1 MVEVRVRMGLHTGEP
16 IVQRTG
22 YVGMD
27 VHRAARVA
35 AAGYGG
41 QILVSQST
49 RELVAP
55 DLPPEIQLR
64 SLGQHRLK
72 DVRQPVEIYQ
82 VEADG
87 LLTDFPA
94 LRTLETGDEPPTP
107 GSPPFKGLEYFDEA
121 DAALFFGR
129 GLLSVKLVSRI
140 SAERFLAVVGASGSG
155 KSSLVRAGVLPN
167 LRAQTTP
174 AWAVRTLTPGA
185 RPIEALALAM
195 TEGLPVHETAAA
207 ADSLASDDRALH
219 LLARRLLG
227 AMAAGARLLIVID
240 QLEELFTL
248 CREESERSRFI
259 ANILHA
265 TATDGPVSILVTIR
279 ADFYDALA
287 QYDLRTVVAEH
298 QEYIG
303 PMSVDELREAIEEP
317 ARAGGWEFAPGLVE
331 LILHD
336 VGEEPG
342 ALPLL
347 SHALLETWR
356 RRRGTTM
363 TLKAYAESGGVRGA
377 IARTAD
383 RVYGGEL
390 DAEQQRVARAIFL
403 RLTELGEGTQDT
415 RRRAALDELAGQSES
430 ENEVTREVVAK
441 LVDARLVTVGEASIE
456 VAHEAL
462 IREWPTL
469 REWLSENREGLR
481 LHHHLTRA
489 AEEWQLLDR
498 DPSAL
503 YRGARLAGAQDWA
516 SANGPV
522 LSSRENEFLSA
533 SIAQQEMEAA
543 EREAQQRREI
553 EAAEELAA
561 SQAASARRLRRRA
574 LLLTGALAIAALMA
588 GAAIFL
594 GISAQQSA
602 AEAQTNFATAE
613 SQRLAGESSTLL
625 QLQGSAELASLLALR
640 GLDAHYSPQADMA
653 LQRAGRRDFGV
664 LRMSHPR
671 QVDTF
676 SIAPDG
682 QSLLSYSRD
691 GTARLW
697 SLADGSLLRELAVGP
712 SFASV
717 DYHPDGRHAAIS
729 SEKGTSL
736 IDLENGEAVWAI
748 EPGFEAKFTADGS
761 ELFIARGDRVDVVS
775 GADGSSLRSLTVAA
789 EGVTVSP
796 DGDQLLVGDMLYDAH
811 TGELVHTLVG
821 HTNAINGTAFSPD
834 GRLVATSSWD
844 ETAKVWDRATGELLQ
859 TMSGH
864 SELLFGIR
872 FSPDSRQL
880 MTGSLDNTA
889 RLWDVATGNELR
901 RLTGHTAGVYGAD
914 FTADG
919 RFAATASAD
928 GAVRLWDLA
937 QPVEA
942 QTLAGH
948 DLFVYAVAF
957 SHDGRRIFTGSA
969 DGTGMIW
976 DAETLAGEPVP
987 FEEARVDEAA
997 FSADGRY
1004 LLLAPETG
1012 PAQLWDAATNEP
1024 IAVLEGSAGGLTAD
1038 FSADSRLLLAQAA
1051 SEDDPRGSP
1060 SPAVGLWDVETRR
1073 LLRTFSGSGVDV
1085 KGALSPDGRL
1095 VVVAVEESQP
1105 NLFVYDAATGGLIKT
1120 LDNGS
1125 SGVSSLNFSPDSR
1138 HLLTG
1143 SRDNIARI
1151 FDVETGEARELVGHT
1166 NIIWGTAFSPDGRMA
1181 LTGSQDRTARLWD
1194 VATGTEL
1201 RRFASHDYSSIAGV
1215 AFSPDG
1221 ETIAIGN
1228 FDGYAQLTPVELS
1241 DLHDEVCSR
1250 LLRDFMPVE
1259 REIFEIADDRA
1270 TCRIGGSRGAD

>member
-1 MVEVRVRMGLHTGEP
+1 M
-16 IVQRTG
+16 
-22 YVGMD
+22 
-27 VHRAARVA
+27 
-35 AAGYGG
+35 
-41 QILVSQST
+41 
-49 RELVAP
+49 
-55 DLPPEIQLR
+55 
-64 SLGQHRLK
+64 
-72 DVRQPVEIYQ
+72 
-82 VEADG
+82 
-87 LLTDFPA
+87 
-94 LRTLETGDEPPTP
+94 
-107 GSPPFKGLEYFDEA
+107 
-121 DAALFFGR
+121 
-129 GLLSVKLVSRI
+129 
-140 SAERFLAVVGASGSG
+140 
-155 KSSLVRAGVLPN
+155 N
-167 LRAQTTP
+167 
-174 AWAVRTLTPGA
+174 
-185 RPIEALALAM
+185 
-195 TEGLPVHETAAA
+195 
-207 ADSLASDDRALH
+207 
-219 LLARRLLG
+219 
-227 AMAAGARLLIVID
+227 
-240 QLEELFTL
+240 
-248 CREESERSRFI
+248 SERSRFI
-259 ANILHA
+259 ANVIHA
-265 TATDGPVSILVTIR
+265 TTTDGPTSVLVTLR

-287 QYDLRTVVAEH
+287 QYDLRPIVAEH

-303 PMSVDELREAIEEP
+303 PMSVDELREAIEGP
-317 ARAGGWEFAPGLVE
+317 TRAGGWEFSPGLVE

-383 RVYGGEL
+383 RVYAGEL
-390 DAEQQRVARAIFL
+390 DAEQQRVAKAIFL

-415 RRRAALDELAGQSES
+415 RRRAALDELAGQSEG
-430 ENEVTREVVAK
+430 ENEVTRAVVAK
-441 LVDARLVTVGEASIE
+441 LVDARLVTVGDGSIE

-498 DPSAL
+498 DASAL
-503 YRGARLAGAQDWA
+503 YRGARLASTQDWA
-516 SANGPV
+516 STNGPL

-533 SIAQQEMEAA
+533 SIAQQETEAA

-561 SQAASARRLRRRA
+561 SQAAAARRLRRRA
-574 LLLTGALAIAALMA
+574 VLLSGALAIAALMA
-588 GAAIFL
+588 VAAVFL
-594 GISAQQSA
+594 GLSAQQNA

-653 LQRAGRRDFGV
+653 LQRAGRRDFGL

-697 SLADGSLLRELAVGP
+697 SLTDGSLTRELAIGP
-712 SFASV
+712 PFASV
-717 DYHPDGRHAAIS
+717 DFHPDGRHAAIS
-729 SEKGTSL
+729 SEEGTSL
-736 IDLENGEAVWAI
+736 IDTDTGEVVWAI
-748 EPGFEAKFTADGS
+748 EPGFEAKLTADGS

-775 GADGSSLRSLTVAA
+775 GADGSSLRSLEVAA
-789 EGVTVSP
+789 EGLTVSP
-796 DGDQLLVGDMLYDAH
+796 AGDQLLVGDKLYDAH
-811 TGELVHTLVG
+811 SGELVHTLVG
-821 HTNAINGTAFSPD
+821 HTNAINGSAFSPD
-834 GRLVATSSWD
+834 GGLLATSSWD

-859 TMSGH
+859 TMAGH

-880 MTGSLDNTA
+880 LTGSLDNTA
-889 RLWDVATGNELR
+889 RLWDVDTGRELR
-901 RLTGHTAGVYGAD
+901 RLTGHTGGVYSVD
-914 FTADG
+914 FTRDG
-919 RFAATASAD
+919 HFAVTSSAD
-928 GAVRLWDLA
+928 RSALMWDLSR
-937 QPVEA
+937 PIES

-948 DLFVYAVAF
+948 QSFVYALAF
-957 SHDGRRIFTGSA
+957 APDGRQLFTGSA
-969 DGTGMIW
+969 DGTGMVW
-976 DAETLAGEPVP
+976 DTQTLTGDPVPYAET
-987 FEEARVDEAA
+987 RVDQAA
-997 FSADGRY
+997 YSADGKY

-1012 PAQLWDAATNEP
+1012 PAQLWDAATNEH
-1024 IAVLEGSAGGLTAD
+1024 IADLEGSTGGLTAG
-1038 FSADSRLLLAQAA
+1038 FSADSRLLLAQAVV
-1051 SEDDPRGSP
+1051 EQDPSDP
-1060 SPAVGLWDVETRR
+1060 SIRALGLWDVGSRR
-1073 LLRTFSGSGVDV
+1073 LLRTFSGSGFD

-1095 VVVAVEESQP
+1095 VVAAIEELDP
-1105 NLFVYDAATGGLIKT
+1105 ALFVFDAATGDVVNT
-1120 LDNGS
+1120 FSNGPN
-1125 SGVSSLNFSPDSR
+1125 GVSSVAFSPDSR
-1138 HLLTG
+1138 YILTG

-1151 FDVETGEARELVGHT
+1151 FDLETGNVRELVGHT
-1166 NIIWGTAFSPDGRMA
+1166 NIIWGTAFSPDSRMA

-1194 VATGTEL
+1194 VATGIEL

-1215 AFSPDG
+1215 AFSPTG

-1228 FDGYAQLTPVELS
+1228 FDGYAQLAQVELS
-1241 DLHDEVCSR
+1241 DLHDEVCGR

-1259 REIFEIADDRA
+1259 REIYEIADDRP
-1270 TCRIGGSRGAD
+1270 TCE